1 MRCERQR
8 DGRGLPPANRW
19 NAHKVMTAV
28 RSPEF
33 PVSGSARGILDVE
46 RIDTW
51 VFDLDNTLY
60 HPRANLFGQI
70 DQRMTAFI
78 MELLALDAVAA
89 RALQKRYFLEYG
101 TTLHGLMHYHGVEP
115 RRFLDYVHDIDL
127 TVVGPDAALRR
138 ALAALPGRKL
148 VFTNGD
154 APYARRVLDRLG
166 VADHIEAIHDIV
178 ATDYVPKPHEAP
190 YDQLLAEHGIN
201 ARRAVFVEDMARN
214 LLPAK
219 ARGMA
224 TVWVNNGSEKGGFGA
239 SPDYIDLEITDVA
252 AWLSGIGLEGIALT
266 PAPAS

>member
-1 MRCERQR
+1 MHR
-8 DGRGLPPANRW
+8 
-19 NAHKVMTAV
+19 VMTAA
-28 RSPEF
+28 RPLDLQA
-33 PVSGSARGILDVE
+33 PAAARGVLDVD
-46 RIDTW
+46 RINTW

-60 HPRANLFGQI
+60 HPRANLFAQI

-78 MELLALDAVAA
+78 MDLLALDPVEA
-89 RALQKRYFLEYG
+89 RALQKRYFLDYG
-101 TTLHGLMHYHGVEP
+101 TTLRGLMHYHGVEP
-115 RRFLDYVHDIDL
+115 RLFLDYVHDIDL
-127 TVVGPDAALRR
+127 TVVGPDAMLAE

-166 VADHIEAIHDIV
+166 VAAHFEAIHDIV
-178 ATDYVPKPHEAP
+178 ATDFVPKPHDAP
-190 YDQLLAEHGIN
+190 YDQLLAEHGID
-201 ARRAVFVEDMARN
+201 ASRAVFVEDMARN

-224 TVWVNNGSEKGGFGA
+224 TVWVNNGSEKGRLGA

-252 AWLSGIGLEGIALT
+252 AWLSGIGQTGPVPASPAVT